1 MKFEFTYKDGF
12 SPKQIQE
19 ISKNLVNLSSIPE
32 GSIPLNRGLGLS
44 WRALSQIPPSMEND
58 YAVNLI
64 EKVEEFESRVSVD
77 EVAFRYDGEG
87 NVIVDVTLERRDK
100 EDEH

>member
-1 MKFEFTYKDGF
+1 MDFPLSKYKK
-12 SPKQIQE
+12 SK
-19 ISKNLVNLSSIPE
+19 KNLVNLSSIPE